1 MEREPI
7 QPVVLV
13 GGRSRRFGRDKLR
26 EPVEDGW
33 LVDAPIRALRAVF
46 GPVVAAVGACDPEV
60 AARFDRVIEDRYP
73 GAGPAGGVLSALQA
87 TGGAVFVLAGDLAR
101 ITEREVRAVMAAAAG
116 APTAWAVMAC
126 GSRPEPCIAVYRPAM
141 IPVLEARLGAGRRSL
156 HDAALAERL
165 ATAPIDATAAVN
177 VNTAADLGGLP

>member
-1 MEREPI
+1 RRRTSRRCWTSCRTRSRRCAARCRTTAGRGRRRSAGASSRTTTDVEREPI

-126 GSRPEPCIAVYRPAM
+126 GSRPE
-141 IPVLEARLGAGRRSL
+141 
-156 HDAALAERL
+156 
-165 ATAPIDATAAVN
+165 
-177 VNTAADLGGLP
+177 